1 MNMWRQNS
9 RAGARRSGSGFR
21 LQAGACAAVALL
33 MSAVAPPSLSIAAE
47 LPYNESGITG
57 YFDTT
62 VSIGTAIR
70 TQGRDKA
77 IIAIANG
84 GYAPSFN
91 EDDGNLNYN
100 KGDFVSAN
108 VKISHELQLD
118 VRNLSF
124 FGRAFYFYD
133 HAAAANDTRRTSLSG
148 KAQQY
153 AGHDIQL
160 MDAYVSTDF
169 DVSEFPISI
178 RIGNQVLNWGESV
191 FIRNGLNSINPID
204 VSKARI
210 AGAEVRD
217 VVTPIPAVNLKVGLT
232 DNLSLEGFYQFRWLH
247 TRLEPAGTF
256 FSTTDAASPGGDI
269 IHFGFGDPA
278 RGNDNDY
285 APDPSCPGLCSRLPR
300 VSDRDARHQG
310 QFGLAVRYFAPAL
323 NDAELGLYYARIH
336 SRLPLVSARAGN
348 PQALTD
354 PKGFAGSV
362 QYFRE
367 FPEDID
373 IMGASFNTEI
383 GTSGFAIQGE
393 VSYRRNQ
400 PLQIDAVE
408 VIFSTLSPLRFVQ
421 VPQTLLPLL
430 QNPAACAQNL
440 AVCKQAQGL
449 AQLRGAGGLFSQSQT
464 GPLAPGEEVAGFRR
478 KDVLQAQVAISKV
491 LGPRFGADQSLFL
504 AETGFTYVRD
514 MEDKS
519 VLRYDGPATWTSGNP
534 IFTQAQIQ
542 PVTQNGGF
550 ADPFSWGYRIVART
564 TYNNALGSVNLSPQ
578 ISFSHDVNGTTPSPI
593 SNFVEDRK
601 TITLSIGASY
611 LLSWQAILSYT
622 NSFDGG
628 AFNLLNDRDF
638 VSSTANYSF

>member
-1 MNMWRQNS
+1 MVATLLMV
-9 RAGARRSGSGFR
+9 AGA
-21 LQAGACAAVALL
+21 L
-33 MSAVAPPSLSIAAE
+33 PSQSIATE

-62 VSIGTAIR
+62 ISIGAAIR
-70 TQGRDKA
+70 TQAQDKA

-91 EDDGNLNYN
+91 QDDGNLNYN

-108 VKISHELQLD
+108 VKVSHELQLD
-118 VRNLSF
+118 VDKLSF

-160 MDAYVSTDF
+160 LDAYVSTDI
-169 DVSEFPISI
+169 DVGEFPLSI
-178 RIGNQVLNWGESV
+178 RLGNQVINWGESV
-191 FIRNGLNSINPID
+191 FIRNGLNSINPVD

-217 VVTPIPAVNLKVGLT
+217 VVNPIPAINLQVDLT
-232 DNLSLEGFYQFRWLH
+232 DNLSFEGFYQFRWLH

-256 FSTTDAASPGGDI
+256 FSTTDAASPGGNF
-269 IHFGFGDPA
+269 IHFGFGNPL
-278 RGNDNDY
+278 RGNDNDDT
-285 APDPSCPGLCSRLPR
+285 PDPSCPGLCSRMPR
-300 VSDRDARHQG
+300 VSDRDARHDG

-323 NDAELGLYYARIH
+323 NDAELGLYYTHIH
-336 SRLPLVSARAGN
+336 SRLPLVSARAGD
-348 PQALTD
+348 PQVLTD
-354 PKGFAGSV
+354 PKGYAGSV
-362 QYFRE
+362 RYFRE

-383 GTSGFAIQGE
+383 GIGGFAIQGE

-400 PLQIDAVE
+400 PIQIDTVE
-408 VIFSTLSPLRFVQ
+408 VIYSTLSPLRFVQ
-421 VPQTLLPLL
+421 VPDSLLPLL
-430 QNPAACAQNL
+430 QNPTACAENPVLCAQATQL
-440 AVCKQAQGL
+440 ARIQ
-449 AQLRGAGGLFSQSQT
+449 GAGRAFSQSQT
-464 GPLAPGEEVAGFRR
+464 GPLKPGEEVSGFRR

-491 LGPRFGADQSLFL
+491 LDAIFGFEKSVLFL
-504 AETGFTYVRD
+504 AETGFTYVRN

-519 VLRYDGPATWTSGNP
+519 VLRYDGPATWTSANP
-534 IFTQAQIQ
+534 LFTQTEIQ

-550 ADPFSWGYRIVART
+550 ADPFSWGYRMIART
-564 TYNNALGSVNLSPQ
+564 TYNNAIGSVSLSPQ
-578 ISFSHDVNGTTPSPI
+578 VSFAHDVNGTTPLPI

-601 TITLSIGASY
+601 TITLSIEANY

-622 NSFDGG
+622 NSFDGD
-628 AFNLLNDRDF
+628 AFNVLNDRDF
-638 VSSTANYSF
+638 VSSTMNYSF

>member
-1 MNMWRQNS
+1 
-9 RAGARRSGSGFR
+9 
-21 LQAGACAAVALL
+21 
-33 MSAVAPPSLSIAAE
+33 MSAVAPPALSIAAE

-108 VKISHELQLD
+108 VKVSHELQLD
-118 VRNLSF
+118 VGKLSF
-124 FGRAFYFYD
+124 FSRAFYFYD

-160 MDAYVSTDF
+160 LDAYVSTDI
-169 DVSEFPISI
+169 DVGEFPLSI
-178 RIGNQVLNWGESV
+178 RIGNQVLNWGENV

-204 VSKARI
+204 VSKVHI

-269 IHFGFGDPA
+269 IHFGFGDPL
-278 RGNDNDY
+278 RGNDEDGQ
-285 APDPSCPGLCSRLPR
+285 ADPYCYTGLCSRLPR
-300 VSDRDARHQG
+300 VSDRNARHQG

-323 NDAELGLYYARIH
+323 NDAELGFYYARIH

-430 QNPAACAQNL
+430 QNPGC
-440 AVCKQAQGL
+440 
-449 AQLRGAGGLFSQSQT
+449 LRTEFSCLQT
-464 GPLAPGEEVAGFRR
+464 G
-478 KDVLQAQVAISKV
+478 
-491 LGPRFGADQSLFL
+491 
-504 AETGFTYVRD
+504 
-514 MEDKS
+514 
-519 VLRYDGPATWTSGNP
+519 
-534 IFTQAQIQ
+534 
-542 PVTQNGGF
+542 
-550 ADPFSWGYRIVART
+550 ART
-564 TYNNALGSVNLSPQ
+564 RTVTRGGRVVQPEPNRSSRSRGRGHRLSPQ
-578 ISFSHDVNGTTPSPI
+578 GRAAGAGRHLEGIGSHVRRRSIPVPGRDRFHLCPGHGGQIGPSLRWTGHVDERQPDLYAHH
-593 SNFVEDRK
+593 SAGDPERRLCRSV
-601 TITLSIGASY
+601 
-611 LLSWQAILSYT
+611 LLGLPDSRADDLQQRHRLREPVAADLVRARRERHDAVT
-622 NSFDGG
+622 DQQFRRGPQNHHAVD
-628 AFNLLNDRDF
+628 
-638 VSSTANYSF
+638 

>member
-1 MNMWRQNS
+1 MNIWGQETRVNF
-9 RAGARRSGSGFR
+9 RRSGFGW
-21 LQAGACAAVALL
+21 QAGAYAAVTALL
-33 MSAVAPPSLSIAAE
+33 TSAVAPPSPSIAAE

-70 TQGRDKA
+70 TQERDKA

-100 KGDFVSAN
+100 TGDFVSAN
-108 VKISHELQLD
+108 VKVSHELQID
-118 VRNLSF
+118 VGELSF
-124 FGRAFYFYD
+124 FSRTFYFYD
-133 HAAAANDTRRTSLSG
+133 HAATANDTRRTSLSG

-160 MDAYVSTDF
+160 LDAYVSTDI
-169 DVSEFPISI
+169 DVGEFLLAI

-204 VSKARI
+204 VSKVRI

-269 IHFGFGDPA
+269 IHFGFGDPL
-278 RGNDNDY
+278 RGNDEDGT
-285 APDPSCPGLCSRLPR
+285 ADPYCYTGLCSRLPR

-310 QFGLAVRYFAPAL
+310 QFGLAVRYFAPEL

-354 PKGFAGSV
+354 PKGYAGSV

-408 VIFSTLSPLRFVQ
+408 VILSTLSPLRFVH

-440 AVCKQAQGL
+440 AICRQAQGL
-449 AQLRGAGGLFSQSQT
+449 AQLQGAGRLFSRSQT
-464 GPLAPGEEVAGFRR
+464 GPLAPGEEVIGFRR
-478 KDVLQAQVAISKV
+478 KDVLQAQFAISKV
-491 LGPRFGADQSLFL
+491 SGPMFGADQSLFL
-504 AETGFTYVRD
+504 VETGFTYVRD

-519 VLRYDGPATWTSGNP
+519 ALRYDGPGTWTSGNP
-534 IFTQAQIQ
+534 IFTPIIQ

-550 ADPFSWGYRIVART
+550 ADPFSWGYRMVART
-564 TYNNALGSVNLSPQ
+564 TYNNAIGSVNLSPQ
-578 ISFSHDVNGTTPSPI
+578 ISFAHDVSGTTPAPI

-601 TITLSIGASY
+601 SFTLSIEASY
-611 LLSWQAILSYT
+611 LISWQAILSYT

-638 VSSTANYSF
+638 VASTVNYSF